1 MSYRYEFVADVHED
15 RIELPDEIAARLRIK
30 GIERLRVVI
39 TSVAEDE
46 LELAGRGIDA
56 EVIDRVAAVQMFDR
70 DVATVVLRGEGAA
83 AGLPLAD
90 RLRALLPPVIS
101 PSDEETV

>member
-1 MSYRYEFVADVHED
+1 MSYRYEFVAEARDG
-15 RIELPDEIAARLRIK
+15 RIELPGEIAARLRLK

-46 LELAGRGIDA
+46 LELARRGIDA
-56 EVIDRVAAVQMFDR
+56 ETIDRVAATQLFDR

-83 AGLPLAD
+83 AESALAGRLLGLAGD
-90 RLRALLPPVIS
+90 DGRE
-101 PSDEETV
+101 DE

>member
-1 MSYRYEFVADVHED
+1 MSHRYEFVAEARDG
-15 RIELPDEIAARLRIK
+15 RIELPGEIAARLRIK

-46 LELAGRGIDA
+46 LELAGRGIGAD
-56 EVIDRVAAVQMFDR
+56 VIDRVAAVQMFDR

-90 RLRALLPPVIS
+90 RLRGLLPPAA
-101 PSDEETV
+101 

>member
-1 MSYRYEFVADVHED
+1 MSYRYEFVAEARDG
-15 RIELPDEIAARLRIK
+15 RIDLPGEIAARLRLK

-46 LELAGRGIDA
+46 LELARRGIDA
-56 EVIDRVAAVQMFDR
+56 EMIDRVAAAQLFDR

-83 AGLPLAD
+83 AQSGLAGRLLELAGGD
-90 RLRALLPPVIS
+90 GRE
-101 PSDEETV
+101 DE